1 MNMSLRRFAIR
12 LATGFLCCA
21 TLLANVS
28 RGAEKLDLEAWQ
40 MLPVFHGGRVMPLDT
55 LAGMAVEQV
64 CLAESGRNT
73 SKGAV
78 KLALASSD
86 EEFLDICRALGS
98 LRGGGNKGLS
108 PKEFRKR
115 LTLVNSLL
123 PAFAVAVVDEE
134 FDTIN
139 KALEQAPES
148 IRRRV
153 GFLEVIV
160 AAERLRIVEEQ
171 EQIAKDVEA
180 NTKERKRYDAALKK
194 YEEQKKEAEAKGKKF
209 KELKPNLKVVL
220 VKEKLSPEQ
229 ISEHLKRLVVG
240 DIENTRKM
248 LALVGSL
255 SPKELGGF
263 EKAQKLLPKKV
274 SDNAY
279 AVSVVSDAELAS
291 FRESLELFPEGKPVR
306 FLPHEMLLSW
316 LAESERWED
325 VPFIFAAHEDLRRVL
340 EVDASRGLKYVSPR
354 EVLESEGLVKYLGEL
369 EKRQRTEMSGG
380 GKFESTDL
388 DKLVRGLRERY
399 NLYRDLTLDPTLPL
413 VYTQVPGPGT
423 RGRFLEHFQAMLTVL
438 EEQNA
443 SQQTFASRLQ
453 FLAQQQFAGKGLSET
468 AGMVLTTLSNL
479 QRVGTRAMPT
489 GAESTEIDDPPTLE
503 EADLAVVQLRRAAE
517 RLATELGEKKKEL
530 FSDAG
535 IPGTSGDSANAS
547 LMPIFRELDF
557 KGREIRRLA
566 KEMHLSLYDNG
577 DAVYVV
583 PSLNAAALALN
594 RDLNNDAMPW
604 VNLQTIISGT
614 DGLLFEDPQKLAC
627 YPKKQVVAVRESW
640 QMLVAAFTNRGE
652 GSERRKRVEA
662 AQEKFTTA
670 LIKLSEKVDPQ
681 RWKLVE
687 KELPKED
694 RDKALFGY
702 TNYPT
707 TPVAK
712 SRLAHE
718 FRYHK
723 IDPFGKVWVINLIAL
738 VAFSLSFGMVRKPM
752 FMLGVCVLAFGLAW
766 STYGFYL
773 RVMITQWSPVT
784 NMYETVIYV
793 PYVVSVLG
801 LWFMLL
807 PICWTGM
814 GAAWRM
820 TSFPGFGTS
829 SSSESKAEDSG
840 MQVSSNAANWLVAV
854 PRLIL
859 SAAVFY
865 LIGVA
870 CYGDGNRPMV
880 ALLPDF
886 AEANNKDSLN
896 ILFTWGAG
904 MTFFLLS
911 VWLTPRLIIA
921 SLLCLATIPNSWM
934 QEDRAKMFQEVYAR
948 WGFGFATSAVAALG
962 AWVAWFSPVL
972 SKDFSPLMPVL
983 RSNFWLTIHV
993 LSIVS
998 SYGAGMLAWGLGMI
1012 ALCYYMFGKYRP
1024 PVVPANLPEG
1034 MMPKGVKPEDA
1045 IATGRVRPP
1054 KETADYAHWC
1064 YRCCQVAVLLL
1075 AVGTIL
1081 GGLWADVSWGRFWG
1095 WDPKEVWALISFLV
1109 YVAILHGRYAGL
1121 FNNFGMIAGTVF
1133 GATAI
1138 AFSWYGV
1145 NFILPLFAGTGSVGL
1160 HSYGSGTGQDGVAYV
1175 FGFVALNLAFLAVV
1189 SIRYWIAMSVT
1200 VKPVVEEDGAFSDKV
1215 IPASKA

>member
-1 MNMSLRRFAIR
+1 MNMSLRCLAVR
-12 LATGFLCCA
+12 LAIVLLCCVP
-21 TLLANVS
+21 LLTNVS
-28 RGAEKLDLEAWQ
+28 RGAEEIDLEAWQ

-78 KLALASSD
+78 KLAFASSD

-98 LRGGGNKGLS
+98 LRGGKDKGLS

-115 LTLVNSLL
+115 LTLVNALL
-123 PAFAVAVVDEE
+123 PAFAVAIVDEE
-134 FDTIN
+134 FNTTS
-139 KALEQAPES
+139 KALEQAPEN

-153 GFLEVIV
+153 GFLVTIV
-160 AAERLRIVEEQ
+160 AKERSRIVEEQ
-171 EQIAKDVEA
+171 EQIAKDVET
-180 NTKERKRYDAALKK
+180 NKRERKKHDADLKK
-194 YEEQKKEAEAKGKKF
+194 YEEQKKEAETKGKKF
-209 KELKPNLKVVL
+209 TKPKPRLKVIS

-229 ISEHLKRLVVG
+229 ISKHLKRLVVG

-255 SPKELGGF
+255 SAKEFGGI
-263 EKAQKLLPKKV
+263 EKSQKLLPKKV

-279 AVSVVSDAELAS
+279 AVSIVSEAELTS
-291 FRESLELFPEGKPVR
+291 FRKSLELFPEGKPVK
-306 FLPHEMLLSW
+306 FPPHEMLLSW

-354 EVLESEGLVKYLGEL
+354 EVLESEGLVRYLNEQ
-369 EKRQRTEMSGG
+369 EKRNRAEMSGG
-380 GKFESTDL
+380 GKVESTDL
-388 DKLVRGLRERY
+388 DKLVRELRERY

-413 VYTQVPGPGT
+413 VYTPIPGPGT
-423 RGRFLEHFQAMLTVL
+423 RERFLEHFQATLTVL

-443 SQQTFASRLQ
+443 SQQTFGSRLQ
-453 FLAQQQFAGKGLSET
+453 FLAQQFAGQELGDY
-468 AGMVLTTLSNL
+468 AGNVLTALSNL
-479 QRVGTRAMPT
+479 QRVGARAMPVAA
-489 GAESTEIDDPPTLE
+489 GSTEIDDPPTLE
-503 EADLAVVQLRRAAE
+503 EADAAVVQLRRATE
-517 RLATELGEKKKEL
+517 DLATELGKKKEEL
-530 FSDAG
+530 FSDVG
-535 IPGTSGDSANAS
+535 IPGTSGDSANSS
-547 LMPIFRELDF
+547 LAPVFRELDF
-557 KGREIRRLA
+557 KGRELRRLA
-566 KEMHLSLYDNG
+566 KEMHLALYDNG
-577 DAVYVV
+577 DSVYVV
-583 PSLNAAALALN
+583 PSLNATALSVN

-604 VNLQTIISGT
+604 ANLQTVISGT
-614 DGLLFEDPQKLAC
+614 DGLLFDDPQKLAC
-627 YPKKQVVAVRESW
+627 YPKRYVVPVRQSW
-640 QMLVAAFTNRGE
+640 QTLVDAFTDRGA
-652 GSERRKRVEA
+652 GNARRKRVEV
-662 AQEKFTTA
+662 AQEKFANA

-707 TPVAK
+707 TSAAK

-723 IDPFGKVWVINLIAL
+723 IDPFSTVWVINLIAL
-738 VAFSLSFGMVRKPM
+738 VAFSLSFGLIRKPM
-752 FMLGVCVLAFGLAW
+752 FILGVCVLAAGLVW

-793 PYVVSVLG
+793 PYVVAMLG

-807 PICWTGM
+807 PISWTGM
-814 GAAWRM
+814 SAAWRM
-820 TSFPGFGTS
+820 TSFPGFRTS
-829 SSSESKAEDSG
+829 PSSDAKGENSDL
-840 MQVSSNAANWLVAV
+840 QVSNNAANWLSVA
-854 PRLIL
+854 PRLVL

-865 LIGVA
+865 LVGVA

-896 ILFTWGAG
+896 ILFTWAAG
-904 MTFFLLS
+904 LTFFLLS
-911 VWLTPRLIIA
+911 VWYIPRLIIA
-921 SLLCLATIPNSWM
+921 SLLCIATIPNSWM
-934 QEDRAKMFQEVYAR
+934 QEDREKMFQDVYAR
-948 WGFGFATSAVAALG
+948 WGFGLATSAVAALG
-962 AWVAWFSPVL
+962 AWLAWFSPVL
-972 SKDFSPLMPVL
+972 NKDFSPLMPVL

-998 SYGAGMLAWGLGMI
+998 SYGAGLLAWGLGMI

-1034 MMPKGVKPEDA
+1034 MMPKGVKPEDRPL
-1045 IATGRVRPP
+1045 TGRVRPP

-1075 AVGTIL
+1075 AVGTVL

-1121 FNNFGMIAGTVF
+1121 FNNFGMVAGTVV
-1133 GATAI
+1133 GAWAI
-1138 AFSWYGV
+1138 VFSWWGV
-1145 NFILPLFAGTGSVGL
+1145 NYVLPAFAGTGSVGL
-1160 HSYGSGTGQDGVAYV
+1160 HSYGSGTGQDGFGYV
-1175 FGFVALNLAFLAVV
+1175 IGFTIFNLAVLVPV
-1189 SIRYWIAMSVT
+1189 TIRYWIAMSVT
-1200 VKPVVEEDGAFSDKV
+1200 VTPEVEEDNAFSEKV